1 MMYGNG
7 VMRTP
12 PVVANLLIINILV
25 FLAEMLLPKSAG
37 DALYEFGALHFW
49 AGGGFHIW
57 QPLTYMFLHA
67 NFSHI
72 FFNMFALW
80 MFGRGLEYDLGSR
93 RFLTYY
99 IVCGVG
105 AGLVQLGVNWIE
117 YAAAASSPMSSP
129 LSIMRYAYA
138 STIGASGAVFGL
150 LLAFG
155 MLHPNNVIML
165 VFPPI
170 ALKAKW
176 FVVIY
181 GVIELL
187 AGVSGRGGSVAHF
200 AHLGGMLFGWA
211 MLYYWKKRNKIYY

>member
-1 MMYGNG
+1 MSANG
-7 VMRTP
+7 AFRTP
-12 PVVANLLIINILV
+12 PVVANLLMINILV
-25 FLAEMLLPKSAG
+25 FVAKMLLPSNVGNAM
-37 DALYEFGALHFW
+37 LEFGALQFW
-49 AGGGFHIW
+49 AGGGFRIW
-57 QPLTYMFLHA
+57 QPLTYMFLHGD
-67 NFSHI
+67 FGHI

-80 MFGRGLEYDLGSR
+80 MFGRVLEYDLGSR

-105 AGLVQLGVNWIE
+105 AGLIQLGVNWLE
-117 YAAAASSPMSSP
+117 FSVVATDPAAAP
-129 LSIMRYAYA
+129 LTVMRYAHA

-155 MLHPNNVIML
+155 MLHPNNMIML
-165 VFPPI
+165 MFPPV

-187 AGVSGRGGSVAHF
+187 AGIKGGGGVAHF
-200 AHLGGMLFGWA
+200 AHLGGMLFGW
-211 MLYYWKKRNKIYY
+211 LLLRYWKRSGKIYY